1 MEITIRYRT
10 AMVKAHA
17 GLSRDDWAEA
27 ALQALE
33 AGGISAVAVEPLA
46 KQLGTTKGSFYWHFK
61 DRADLIDAVVEL
73 WERRYVID
81 AIARLSAIADPAARL
96 QRLFTVAATP
106 GTGRIDLAL
115 TEASKTNAALAETV
129 RRVQTRRVE
138 FLAEIYE
145 QLDVAAGTARQLAVL
160 ALLAQAG
167 MAVVAE
173 TTPELIPTGAELD
186 LLRSFLVPSAAA
198 SGEGDAP

>member
-1 MEITIRYRT
+1 
-10 AMVKAHA
+10 MVKGQA
-17 GLSRDDWAEA
+17 GLSRADWTEA
-27 ALQALE
+27 ALVALE
-33 AGGISAVAVEPLA
+33 AGGMPAVAVEPLA

-73 WERRYVID
+73 WERHYVTE
-81 AIARLSAIADPAARL
+81 AIAHLSTIDDPATRL
-96 QRLFTVAATP
+96 ERLFTVAATP

-115 TEASKTNAALAETV
+115 TEAAKTNPAIAETV

-145 QLDVAAGTARQLAVL
+145 QLDVTPGTARQLAVL

-173 TTPELIPTGAELD
+173 TAPDLVPTGRQLD
-186 LLRSFLVPSAAA
+186 TLRSLLTP
-198 SGEGDAP
+198 PR

>member
-1 MEITIRYRT
+1 
-10 AMVKAHA
+10 MVKGQA
-17 GLSRDDWAEA
+17 GLSRADWAEA
-27 ALQALE
+27 ALSALE
-33 AGGISAVAVEPLA
+33 AGGMPAVAVEPLA

-73 WERRYVID
+73 WERRYVTE
-81 AIARLSAIADPAARL
+81 AIARLSTIDDPTTRL
-96 QRLFTVAATP
+96 ERLFAVAATP

-115 TEASKTNAALAETV
+115 TEASKTNPVITDTI

-145 QLDVAAGTARQLAVL
+145 ELDVAPDTARQLAVL

-173 TTPELIPTGAELD
+173 TAPDLVPTGRQLD
-186 LLRSFLVPSAAA
+186 TLRSLLTP
-198 SGEGDAP
+198 PR